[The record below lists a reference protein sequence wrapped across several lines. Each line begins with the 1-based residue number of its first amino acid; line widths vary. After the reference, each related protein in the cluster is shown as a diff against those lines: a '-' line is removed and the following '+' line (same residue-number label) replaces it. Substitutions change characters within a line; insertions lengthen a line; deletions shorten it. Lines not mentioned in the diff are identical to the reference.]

1 MAQVVADFE
10 QKSDP
15 DMVQA
20 IPVRRRR
27 EMCGGPSGSLCFS
40 DIGKRCST
48 STIPWSPAVSSASD
62 GSFLKSVYGE
72 KDARADVQEAN
83 PSPNDLQEPA
93 AGFQSQTHHS
103 DEIASSEDGRMDA
116 SSYYESPEQ
125 MRASKTR
132 SAVDSE
138 IPTSSKASSLYGDR
152 MDRAVK
158 LMAALKCRLE
168 DKPEL
173 LESVLAILYAVIG
186 NQLEVLEAR
195 QKMECLLSDESSS
208 DLLHEA
214 LLFLP
219 IHIEKDLEVQADA
232 LQDGIDEFS
241 DDGRDR
247 DIDLDERVGGGG
259 ARHVPRK
266 RLFSD
271 VELGNLVKGVK
282 RFGFGKWQKILH
294 TYKFDSRTAVNLKD
308 AYRVIERRRWKVTKS
323 RLAEI
328 TPSRRGAFDPSPGS
342 LPRRGAP
349 R

>member
-1 MAQVVADFE
+1 METSSQNHLRVPANRLPSLHQRVLHSFVPSAGLMSESARHAACSLYRLHFLSMSAMKVAKLSSNRCSGCDGELVGHVSSISCSQCSESKSMAQVVADFE

-132 SAVDSE
+132 SAVDSG
-138 IPTSSKASSLYGDR
+138 IPTSSAREEAFDGPCNRTLLVSDHQEGLLVSRRHWRRSRQPLPTIIII
-152 MDRAVK
+152 MHTCRATV
-158 LMAALKCRLE
+158 C
-168 DKPEL
+168 
-173 LESVLAILYAVIG
+173 
-186 NQLEVLEAR
+186 
-195 QKMECLLSDESSS
+195 
-208 DLLHEA
+208 
-214 LLFLP
+214 
-219 IHIEKDLEVQADA
+219 
-232 LQDGIDEFS
+232 
-241 DDGRDR
+241 
-247 DIDLDERVGGGG
+247 
-259 ARHVPRK
+259 
-266 RLFSD
+266 
-271 VELGNLVKGVK
+271 
-282 RFGFGKWQKILH
+282 
-294 TYKFDSRTAVNLKD
+294 
-308 AYRVIERRRWKVTKS
+308 S
-323 RLAEI
+323 RLPWYHFNNLI
-328 TPSRRGAFDPSPGS
+328 WV
-342 LPRRGAP
+342 
-349 R
+349 